1 MIARFVLA
9 AAAAILLAGCQTT
22 QQTASLL
29 NEGWQGAPVDRFFA
43 RNGAPFDEFALSNGG
58 TIYRW
63 RGGEDTIT
71 IVETIRE
78 RDPFAED
85 RPRYRRP
92 GLPRYGLDERTG
104 EMRRVFPRDPFD
116 DEDAFSRER
125 TVSRTERVFC
135 EADIVTDRRKRIE
148 NIIIRADTRGVGVSS
163 SRCAELF
170 PDTRS

>member
-1 MIARFVLA
+1 MIGRHILA
-9 AAAAILLAGCQTT
+9 AAAGLALAGCQTT
-22 QQTASLL
+22 QQTALLL
-29 NEGWQGAPVDRFFA
+29 NEGWQGAPADRFFV
-43 RNGAPFDEFALSNGG
+43 RNGAPFDEFRLSNGG

-78 RDPFAED
+78 RDPFEED
-85 RPRYRRP
+85 R
-92 GLPRYGLDERTG
+92 PRYGLDERTG

-116 DEDAFSRER
+116 DDLFSRTR

-135 EADIVTDRRKRIE
+135 EADIVANRSKRIE
-148 NIIIRADTRGVGVSS
+148 NIIIRADTRGVGAGG